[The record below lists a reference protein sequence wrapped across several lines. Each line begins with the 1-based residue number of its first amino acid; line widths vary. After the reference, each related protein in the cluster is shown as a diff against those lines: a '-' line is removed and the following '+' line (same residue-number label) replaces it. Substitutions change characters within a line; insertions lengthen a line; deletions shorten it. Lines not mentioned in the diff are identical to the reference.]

1 MSTSPTPSTPF
12 LLGTACATINP
23 PLGLPLVGYPTPRPN
38 TGVAMDL
45 CVRAAVFGAGERH
58 APEAALV
65 VIDTIGVGAELV
77 RAIRERAA
85 AALPGLAAEAVM
97 VAATHTHSAPRLRTV
112 DEPAVENAA
121 DRAYAQQVIETAVA
135 ALPAAWAARGAVRA
149 RVGWAEARLGH
160 NRRVVDPAGKATNVW
175 RDPDGQHTGYF
186 NPAIRFVTFED
197 AGSGEVR
204 ALFAA
209 YGCHPVTLGPGNTHV
224 SPDYAGFLVR
234 ALEAGTGARTAFHL
248 TGAAAN
254 INPRDCLH
262 DDPECARPMG
272 EAIAAEILAAL
283 PHARPIAALPVRAV
297 IAPLH
302 LALGPNAG
310 EAARNRARETPEGPR
325 IPAEVQALRLGDI
338 AFVSAPGELFAE
350 IGTAIENTSPFA
362 TTIIVGY
369 ANDSLGYLCTE
380 TAIRE
385 GGYEASRVASA
396 EVERPILAAARRAL
410 TDVLSAP
417 ICVICG

>member
-1 MSTSPTPSTPF
+1 MTTSPAASTPI

-45 CVRAAVFGAGERH
+45 CVRAALFGAVERD
-58 APEAALV
+58 APDAVLI

-85 AALPGLAAEAVM
+85 SALPGLGTDAVM
-97 VAATHTHSAPRLRTV
+97 VAATHTHSAPRLRSV
-112 DEPAVENAA
+112 DEPAAENAA
-121 DRAYAQQVIETAVA
+121 DREYVQQVADAAVA
-135 ALPAAWAARGAVRA
+135 TVPAAWAARGEVRA
-149 RVGWAEARLGH
+149 RVGRAEARLGH

-175 RDPDGQHTGYF
+175 RDPDGQHPGYF
-186 NPAIRFVTFED
+186 NPAIRFVLFED
-197 AGSGEVR
+197 AGTGEVR
-204 ALFAA
+204 AIFAA

-224 SPDYAGFLVR
+224 SPDYAGYLVR
-234 ALEAGTGARTAFHL
+234 ALETGTGARTAIHI

-254 INPRDCLH
+254 INPRSCLF
-262 DDPECARPMG
+262 DEPESARPMG
-272 EAIAAEILAAL
+272 EAIAAQIMAAL
-283 PHARPIAALPVRAV
+283 PHARSISALPVRTVVAQ
-297 IAPLH
+297 LH

-310 EAARNRARETPEGPR
+310 DGATRRAQETPDGKQ
-325 IPAEVQALRLGDI
+325 ILSEVQALRLGDL

-350 IGTAIENTSPFA
+350 IGTAIENTSPFDH
-362 TTIIVGY
+362 TIIVGY

-385 GGYEASRVASA
+385 GGYEASRVASTD
-396 EVERPILAAARRAL
+396 VERPILAAAQSALNEAADVERRP
-410 TDVLSAP
+410 T
-417 ICVICG
+417 